1 MTSMINK
8 PRIKQTA
15 HQAYQ
20 ERYQEALELV
30 TRIRR
35 QLTAHKAQEA
45 KEPRNW
51 GYAGDLGHVNSELK
65 QVLASL
71 GEDQARR
78 ELERDGEY

>member
-1 MTSMINK
+1 MINK
-8 PRIKQTA
+8 PAIKQTA

-35 QLTAHKAQEA
+35 QLTTHKAQEA
-45 KEPRNW
+45 KEPRHW
-51 GYAGDLGHVNSELK
+51 GYAGDLAHVNSELK

-78 ELERDGEY
+78 ELERDGEF